1 MSYSD
6 LQKALSLAPNCKF
19 YTTAG
24 GKSETDIAKSE
35 QALNIK
41 FSKQCLEF
49 YKKCGYLSFYGN
61 EIFGIN
67 PDDLEILTGNS
78 VAFALNDRAVYS
90 LPLKWL
96 PVYEFGD
103 GSMACLDYSSLNNDN
118 EPPVIAAF
126 FNGEEYYT
134 FPTAKVLATKDEQ
147 FFKELGYGYRA
158 KFMVEVANAIVNN
171 QANLEDFA
179 KLQTKDLK
187 KQLVTLKGVGEKVAD
202 CVSLFGFRRTDSF
215 PVDTWIEK
223 IYKENFGGSL
233 TDRKKITN
241 WFLNEFGQFSGYI
254 QQYLFYY
261 KRSLEKYDKD

>member
-67 PDDLEILTGNS
+67 PDDLETLTGNS

-126 FNGEEYYT
+126 FNGEEY
-134 FPTAKVLATKDEQ
+134 V
-147 FFKELGYGYRA
+147 
-158 KFMVEVANAIVNN
+158 V
-171 QANLEDFA
+171 
-179 KLQTKDLK
+179 
-187 KQLVTLKGVGEKVAD
+187 
-202 CVSLFGFRRTDSF
+202 
-215 PVDTWIEK
+215 
-223 IYKENFGGSL
+223 
-233 TDRKKITN
+233 
-241 WFLNEFGQFSGYI
+241 I
-254 QQYLFYY
+254 QQIAEDLGSFILKLVEEQLKDIKNIKPYGEPK
-261 KRSLEKYDKD
+261 KRKFSLLGKIIKNR